1 MSIRQN
7 IRMAL
12 LAMAR
17 NRQRFVTALQVLTVA
32 ALVALTLVDVERDL
46 GDGELWLSRAVPV
59 VMAVGAVACVAARR
73 GVRLAAIDVVVMV
86 WWAAEFFLCYGG
98 HGVFAPRAFWA
109 FSEAVF
115 LYFALRLLLSA
126 GRLPGLWVAA
136 LVVAGCLCESAL
148 GIHQLLTDTGRHGL
162 FPVTGTF
169 LNPGP
174 YSAYLAV
181 GVSIVLAGWRWGTE
195 AQELSSCSSSDN
207 SAGGGIRV
215 EKDVDSASGG
225 RNGEPGVASSSS
237 AYGRR
242 TSSAWLL
249 PFYLLTFLLLS
260 VAWSRA
266 AWVAVAVVAACVYW
280 RRLARYKYVV
290 LAVVVAGGAAAYLL
304 KQGSADG
311 RVVMWLGSIEAIAA
325 DPWTGAGIGGFGG
338 AYAGG
343 LASLF
348 ADGGAQ
354 WLLPSANVTDNAY
367 NELLTIG
374 VEQGLPGMA
383 AMAAVTVMALL
394 RLRRSCRPLMYGLL
408 ALVVFSMFSYP
419 LHCQP
424 YRILFVIMCAW
435 AAPAPSDFPMR
446 GRTRCGIAASPH
458 GRGAFYLFAFLLF
471 LASLVVRADMER
483 RVAASEDY
491 RLMAGVDATY
501 LIDDYYELLPLMD
514 DNERFLFDF
523 GKALADLGRHNDSNA
538 MLRRGAEL
546 SADPMFLVVM
556 GNNFRAMGLPAE
568 AERCY
573 RRAFSVMP
581 NRIYPLYRLMKLY
594 DEQGRRADCLR
605 MARRVATFDVKVES
619 EATREMK
626 REAEGIVSAGELQ
639 RNFSSGNPAK
649 IWRETK

>member
-1 MSIRQN
+1 MSKKNKKQAKKETPSRK
-7 IRMAL
+7 RSRT
-12 LAMAR
+12 AR
-17 NRQRFVTALQVLTVA
+17 
-32 ALVALTLVDVERDL
+32 
-46 GDGELWLSRAVPV
+46 
-59 VMAVGAVACVAARR
+59 
-73 GVRLAAIDVVVMV
+73 
-86 WWAAEFFLCYGG
+86 
-98 HGVFAPRAFWA
+98 
-109 FSEAVF
+109 
-115 LYFALRLLLSA
+115 FALGTFSLFFRTVLFTVMLVLLLGA
-126 GRLPGLWVAA
+126 GLWVAA

-148 GIHQLLTDTGRHGL
+148 GMHQLLTDTGRHGL

-181 GVSIVLAGWRWGTE
+181 GVAIVLAGWRWGTE
-195 AQELSSCSSSDN
+195 VQEFSSCSSSDN
-207 SAGGGIRV
+207 SAGGGIRG
-215 EKDVDSASGG
+215 EKGADSVSGG
-225 RNGEPGVASSSS
+225 RNGEPGVVSSSS

-242 TSSAWLL
+242 TFSAWLL

-290 LAVVVAGGAAAYLL
+290 LAVVLVCGAAAYLL

-354 WLLPSANVTDNAY
+354 GLLQSANVTDNAY

-408 ALVVFSMFSYP
+408 ALVGFSMFSYP

-458 GRGAFYLFAFLLF
+458 GRGAFYLFAFLL
-471 LASLVVRADMER
+471 LISSLIARADMER

-514 DNERFLFDF
+514 DNDRFLFDF

-556 GNNFRAMGLPAE
+556 GNNYRAMGLPAE

-581 NRIYPLYRLMKLY
+581 NRIYPLYRLMKLS

-605 MARRVATFDVKVES
+605 MARRVAAFDVKVES

>member
-1 MSIRQN
+1 MDIRQY
-7 IRMAL
+7 IGIVLPAIGRS
-12 LAMAR
+12 
-17 NRQRFVTALQVLTVA
+17 RQRLVAALQALVVA
-32 ALVALTLVDVERDL
+32 ALVALTVVDVERDL
-46 GDGELWLSRAVPV
+46 GDAELWLSRAVPV
-59 VMAVGAVACVAARR
+59 VMGVGSVACLLAWRS
-73 GVRLAAIDVVVMV
+73 VRPSAIDVVVMA
-86 WWAAEFFLCYGG
+86 WWTVEAALCYAGC
-98 HGVFAPRAFWA
+98 GVFAPRAFWA

-115 LYFALRLLLSA
+115 LYAALRLLFSA
-126 GRLPGLWVAA
+126 GRLPGRWVVACIM
-136 LVVAGCLCESAL
+136 AGCLYESAL
-148 GIHQLLTDTGRHGL
+148 GIYQLLADTSRHGL
-162 FPVTGTF
+162 FPLTGTF

-181 GVSIVLAGWRWGTE
+181 GVGLGLGAATNSTQSEKAPCSGMPIVE
-195 AQELSSCSSSDN
+195 
-207 SAGGGIRV
+207 SAPCGSAVSPRRGGLRV
-215 EKDVDSASGG
+215 ALV
-225 RNGEPGVASSSS
+225 
-237 AYGRR
+237 
-242 TSSAWLL
+242 LL
-249 PFYLLTFLLLS
+249 PLLVLS
-260 VAWSRA
+260 VTWSRA
-266 AWVAVAVVAACVYW
+266 AWAAVAVVSACVYW
-280 RRLARYKYVV
+280 RQLARYKYVV
-290 LAVVVAGGAAAYLL
+290 AAVVVACGAAAYLL

-311 RVVMWLGSIEAIAA
+311 RVVMWLGALRAIAA
-325 DPWTGAGIGGFGG
+325 DPLTGSGIGGFGG

-343 LASLF
+343 VASLF

-354 WLLPSANVTDNAY
+354 WLLPSANVTDSAY

-424 YRILFVIMCAW
+424 YRILFVLMCAW
-435 AAPAPSDFPMR
+435 AATAKAGGLSASHAMGKAPCGGTPKGESAP
-446 GRTRCGIAASPH
+446 CGIMASPRGG
-458 GRGAFYLFAFLLF
+458 GRRVPRLMSVFIFMALLAFSLL
-471 LASLVVRADMER
+471 ARADIER

-514 DNERFLFDF
+514 DNARFLFDF
-523 GKALADLGRHNDSNA
+523 GKALSDLGRHNDSNA

-546 SADPMFLVVM
+546 SHDPMFHVVM
-556 GNNFRAMGLPAE
+556 GNNYRAMGLPVE

-594 DEQGRRADCLR
+594 EEHGRRADCLR
-605 MARRVATFDVKVES
+605 MARRVAAFDEKVES

-626 REAEGIVSAGELQ
+626 REAEKFI
-639 RNFSSGNPAK
+639 K
-649 IWRETK
+649 

>member
-1 MSIRQN
+1 MFFTKSKDLKQ
-7 IRMAL
+7 
-12 LAMAR
+12 
-17 NRQRFVTALQVLTVA
+17 FVTALQVLTVA
-32 ALVALTLVDVERDL
+32 ALVALTLVDVERDI
-46 GDGELWLSRAVPV
+46 GTGELWLSRAVPV

-73 GVRLAAIDVVVMV
+73 GVRLAGMDVVVMV
-86 WWAAEFFLCYGG
+86 WWSAEAALCYAGC
-98 HGVFAPRAFWA
+98 GVFAPRAFWA

-181 GVSIVLAGWRWGTE
+181 GIAIVLAAGRRRTE
-195 AQELSSCSSSDN
+195 VQEFSSCRSSDN
-207 SAGGGIRV
+207 SAGGGIRG
-215 EKDVDSASGG
+215 EKGADSVSGG
-225 RNGEPGVASSSS
+225 RNGEPGVVSSSS

-280 RRLARYKYVV
+280 RRIARYKYVV
-290 LAVVVAGGAAAYLL
+290 AAVVVAGGAAAYLL

-311 RVVMWLGSIEAIAA
+311 RVVMWLGSIEAIAT

-458 GRGAFYLFAFLLF
+458 GRGAFYFFAFLLF
-471 LASLVVRADMER
+471 LASLIARADMER

-556 GNNFRAMGLPAE
+556 GNNYRAMGLPAE

-605 MARRVATFDVKVES
+605 MARRVAAFDVKVES

-626 REAEGIVSAGELQ
+626 REAERIIKKG
-639 RNFSSGNPAK
+639 GNAK
-649 IWRETK
+649 